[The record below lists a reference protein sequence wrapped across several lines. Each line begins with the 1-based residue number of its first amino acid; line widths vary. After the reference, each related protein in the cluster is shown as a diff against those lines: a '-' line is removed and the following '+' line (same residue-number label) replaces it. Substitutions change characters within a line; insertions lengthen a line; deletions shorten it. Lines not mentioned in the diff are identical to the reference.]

1 LIKILYFPTRY
12 FPAIS
17 GAEFYMQRMA
27 EIFNSKKSYSIKIYT
42 SNALDFMALRESNG
56 KVVQQSNKYYF
67 NVNKLEINRF
77 PITHDLTLEEKL
89 AIFNECSVL
98 KTLNLKQKTLNEFV
112 KNGPFMK
119 DIFEK
124 NLLFQPKFD
133 IIHATFY
140 PYLNLIF
147 ALLIGKAQ
155 EIPVICTP
163 FFHFANPR
171 YLNKDLTSILKNFDH
186 LIACTNA
193 EKKFLVKKKIISEE
207 KISVIPMGVDYETFD
222 PKLLK
227 KKKIKSF
234 KKTFF
239 NNGETSYKMV
249 LFCGY
254 KNFEKG
260 AISLLKAIPFIIN
273 KYKKVYFVFIGPS
286 TEAFNREFRNL
297 EKKCRSRI
305 INLTPSNL
313 KGYYDEKKIAA
324 FIESDVYVMPSRS
337 DAYGISFLEAWAART
352 PVIGARIGA
361 TPEVIKENVDGL
373 LVNFNDEQDIAQK
386 ILILL
391 RKKRLNKK
399 LASNGYKKVRNE
411 LSWQEITNKTEKLYK
426 NILRC

>member
-1 LIKILYFPTRY
+1 MIKILYFPTRY

-98 KTLNLKQKTLNEFV
+98 KTLNLKQKTLN
-112 KNGPFMK
+112 
-119 DIFEK
+119 D
-124 NLLFQPKFD
+124 
-133 IIHATFY
+133 
-140 PYLNLIF
+140 
-147 ALLIGKAQ
+147 GKAQ

-297 EKKCRSRI
+297 EKKYRSRI

>member
-1 LIKILYFPTRY
+1 MGL
-12 FPAIS
+12 S
-17 GAEFYMQRMA
+17 
-27 EIFNSKKSYSIKIYT
+27 
-42 SNALDFMALRESNG
+42 
-56 KVVQQSNKYYF
+56 
-67 NVNKLEINRF
+67 
-77 PITHDLTLEEKL
+77 
-89 AIFNECSVL
+89 
-98 KTLNLKQKTLNEFV
+98 
-112 KNGPFMK
+112 
-119 DIFEK
+119 
-124 NLLFQPKFD
+124 
-133 IIHATFY
+133 
-140 PYLNLIF
+140 
-147 ALLIGKAQ
+147 GKAQ

-193 EKKFLVKKKIISEE
+193 EKKFLIKKNIISEE
-207 KISVIPMGVDYETFD
+207 KISVIPMGVDHEAFD

-234 KKTFF
+234 KKAFF
-239 NNGETSYKMV
+239 NNRETSYKMV

-273 KYKKVYFVFIGPS
+273 KYKKVYFFFIGPS

-297 EKKCRSRI
+297 EKKYRSRI

-411 LSWQEITNKTEKLYK
+411 LSWQEIANKMEKLYK